1 MDKSGLVLAQFP
13 EFFATNTGMFARRPH
28 DALVTVLDG
37 DGDKSLNLQVGDV
50 GLNLALADVE
60 EFRKIPVGS
69 VTTALV
75 VERMNLHEQNFFHD
89 RELVGLPDFFGDPDA
104 LEVA

>member
-1 MDKSGLVLAQFP
+1 MDKSGLILAQLA
-13 EFFATNTGMFARRPH
+13 EFFAMDAGMFARRPH

-37 DGDKSLNLQVGDV
+37 DGDKPLNLQVGDV

-60 EFRKIPVGS
+60 EFGKIAVGS

-75 VERMNLHEQNFFHD
+75 VE
-89 RELVGLPDFFGDPDA
+89 
-104 LEVA
+104 